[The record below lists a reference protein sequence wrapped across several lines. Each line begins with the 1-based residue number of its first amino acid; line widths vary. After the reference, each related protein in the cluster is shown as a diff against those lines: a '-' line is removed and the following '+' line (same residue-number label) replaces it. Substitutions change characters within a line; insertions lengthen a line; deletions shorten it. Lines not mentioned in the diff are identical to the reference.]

1 MNTKFFGES
10 NKNKF
15 IKELKKVFGNNVETT
30 KNKVTKITE
39 NSTDE
44 QYPSAKAV
52 YTTIDEKLSGIETLL
67 ASI

>member
-1 MNTKFFGES
+1 METKFFGIT
-10 NKNKF
+10 NRNKF
-15 IKELKKVFGNNVETT
+15 LNELKKVFGNNVETT
-30 KNKVTKITE
+30 KNKVTEITE

-52 YTTIDEKLSGIETLL
+52 YTTIDEKLFGIETLL